1 MQKTEGDSK
10 RSTVQAEHA
19 APQSRKV
26 HSPYP
31 PVSAEIRHHLGNSSG
46 DSTPQSQ
53 NLSDSP
59 RKVLSKCWSAQ
70 DLKELRQSSSLP
82 ASPTPVSDRSTVDT
96 PLQPPYRVI
105 AAYDRRA
112 KHQDDLAFLA
122 GQIVLVQRDLD
133 ANWYFGEYTTDFGE
147 HKSGEFPKKFVKIYE
162 PNGILAGGGHAMRRS
177 WQLLL
182 DKPASR
188 PKKHTNPSNYSQSA
202 SPKETAQGYSRS
214 KLNDMSPL
222 ESFQT
227 GGDINNGDERTG
239 QRRLK
244 LKTYRQESASGLS
257 TSAKRVMD
265 IFRHRKTES

>member
-105 AAYDRRA
+105 AAYDYSA

-122 GQIVLVQRDLD
+122 GQIVLVQKDLD

-177 WQLLL
+177 WQLPP
-182 DKPASR
+182 DNPASR